1 MSEHTA
7 RIEWERDTPDFD
19 YDTFTRDHRIHFSD
33 SVSLQASSAADYS
46 GTAAYADPEQQLAG
60 AVSSCHMLTFLALA
74 CKWRLVVDRYTDE
87 AVARLG
93 KNEDG
98 LMAVTHIELNPRVRF
113 APDAAPDAEQLARLH
128 EKAHK
133 YCFVANS
140 LRAEVTIG
148 NLDPETGHD

>member
-46 GTAAYADPEQQLAG
+46 GTASYADPEQQLAG

-74 CKWRLVVDRYTDE
+74 TVLTLVQVPVMYSLSE
-87 AVARLG
+87 SFAAVFR
-93 KNEDG
+93 
-98 LMAVTHIELNPRVRF
+98 RF
-113 APDAAPDAEQLARLH
+113 APGDE
-128 EKAHK
+128 
-133 YCFVANS
+133 
-140 LRAEVTIG
+140 
-148 NLDPETGHD
+148 